1 MGRRSSP
8 THAKA
13 ARLKYRYGLTVVQYL
28 AQVQHQQGRCAVCR
42 EPAPLEVDHD
52 HGTGATR
59 ELLCRACNFGVGLLE
74 ANPARIHGLLGYL
87 QRHQHP
93 LMPAP
98 GDARPAYR
106 KSAGPVY

>member
-28 AQVQHQQGRCAVCR
+28 AQVEHQQGRCAICR
-42 EPAPLEVDHD
+42 EAAPLEVDHD

-74 ANPARIHGLLGYL
+74 ANPSRIPGLLGYL
-87 QRHQHP
+87 QRHQP
-93 LMPAP
+93 PTP
-98 GDARPAYR
+98 ARPRRARPGYSR
-106 KSAGPVY
+106 APRHVT